1 MMKQRIR
8 HPLHRDDLDRHELD
22 DEVVFY
28 DNAFNTTYRLNATGY
43 FIWKSCDGRTGVADI
58 ATRLASEYDAPE
70 PQLNADV
77 ADFVIELHS
86 QGLLVH
92 DTPSQVAPTDDC

>member
-1 MMKQRIR
+1 MTQQRP

-43 FIWKSCDGRTGVADI
+43 FIWKSCDGRTRIADI
-58 ATRLASEYDAPE
+58 ATRLASQYDAPAS
-70 PQLNADV
+70 QLNADV
-77 ADFVIELHS
+77 SDFVGELHA

-92 DTPSQVAPTDDC
+92 DTPSRIEPTGDC